1 MADEISLKSVLADLE
16 KASGAD
22 RGLDAAV
29 AIAVGYIKEYAERNG
44 EHGHIRGYDGPSGRV
59 PYSAPW
65 WPGRNPWPPVGLN
78 DVAIRNEV
86 PEWTASLDATIALVE
101 RVLPGWWWI
110 AGLCGL
116 TGRASIGPDYNG
128 PHRERLLREFPI
140 EKFDAGFDVDLAPG
154 DGIHRACY
162 ALLTA
167 MFRALVAKM
176 EGVE

>member
-1 MADEISLKSVLADLE
+1 MADEISLKSALADLE

-101 RVLPGWWWI
+101 RVLPGVRYE
-110 AGLCGL
+110 LTT
-116 TGRASIGPDYNG
+116 TGRSPGASILTADGDTNG
-128 PHRERLLREFPI
+128 AYAPT
-140 EKFDAGFDVDLAPG
+140 LAL
-154 DGIHRACY
+154 

-167 MFRALVAKM
+167 MFRAFVAKM
-176 EGVE
+176 EGVDG

>member
-1 MADEISLKSVLADLE
+1 MADEISLKSALADLE

-101 RVLPGWWWI
+101 RVLPGWLI
-110 AGLCGL
+110 
-116 TGRASIGPDYNG
+116 ASIGQDD
-128 PHRERLLREFPI
+128 HKAWHAELRKGHITSFSTVSL
-140 EKFDAGFDVDLAPG
+140 AGAPTPPL
-154 DGIHRACY
+154 

-167 MFRALVAKM
+167 LFRALVANM
-176 EGVE
+176 GGAE

>member
-1 MADEISLKSVLADLE
+1 MADEINLEACKSVLADLE

-22 RGLDAAV
+22 IWLDRAVSVALDQPWDWSVNWRGW
-29 AIAVGYIKEYAERNG
+29 
-44 EHGHIRGYDGPSGRV
+44 GYDESGKPIEQEKAF
-59 PYSAPW
+59 PYTS
-65 WPGRNPWPPVGLN
+65 
-78 DVAIRNEV
+78 
-86 PEWTASLDATIALVE
+86 SLDATIALVE

-110 AGLCGL
+110 AGICGL
-116 TGRASIGPDYNG
+116 TGHASIGPDYNG

>member
-1 MADEISLKSVLADLE
+1 MADEINLEACKSVLADLE

-22 RGLDAAV
+22 RNTDVAVHIALGLDLADVVHRGAEV
-29 AIAVGYIKEYAERNG
+29 NGYT
-44 EHGHIRGYDGPSGRV
+44 S
-59 PYSAPW
+59 
-65 WPGRNPWPPVGLN
+65 
-78 DVAIRNEV
+78 
-86 PEWTASLDATIALVE
+86 SLDATIALVE

-116 TGRASIGPDYNG
+116 TGHASIGPDYNG

-167 MFRALVAKM
+167 MFRALIAQM
-176 EGVE
+176 EKADG